1 MKTAML
7 LCICTVLLAACTTT
21 KGSFCQIAQPI
32 RLSGETIDHLS
43 DEEVSSVLAANE
55 KGRKLCGWKP

>member
-1 MKTAML
+1 MVK
-7 LCICTVLLAACTTT
+7 VLALAALVALVGCTTT